1 MFSFLRRMWKRW
13 VEQHESPASNRVQG
27 VKSQCCRRVT
37 AEGGGDT
44 VGDTAMAL
52 MVLEEVASS
61 LHDNISM
68 FIFIR
73 EIA

>member
-1 MFSFLRRMWKRW
+1 MWKRW

-27 VKSQCCRRVT
+27 VKTQRCGRVT

-44 VGDTAMAL
+44 VGDKATAL

-61 LHDNISM
+61 LHDKISM
-68 FIFIR
+68 FISFF